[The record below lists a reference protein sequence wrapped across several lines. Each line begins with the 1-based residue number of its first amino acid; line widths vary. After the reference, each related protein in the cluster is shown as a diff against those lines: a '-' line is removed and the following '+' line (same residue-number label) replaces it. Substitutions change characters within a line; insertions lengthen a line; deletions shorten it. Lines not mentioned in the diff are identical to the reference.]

1 MDGKL
6 SQAEIRLAERCIDIA
21 REAGA
26 SAVRVSLS
34 KSTTDLV
41 GILNGEVDKVTHSL
55 DCCIILSLFVDGRF
69 GSFSLNRLSDEL
81 TVRHFILEA
90 VDTVRMLVPDPCR
103 VLPAP
108 GRKVTDALTGEE
120 NGNFDGK
127 AYEALDAARRL
138 EIALSSSLWSRKAAL
153 EHGFTL
159 LSEEGEY
166 SDSLYDLLILDSEGL
181 RCRHTETTFEIGYEL
196 TVADGEGNR
205 FSGYWWDSA
214 ARLKNVLPSIGSC
227 SERALKQA
235 VAQIGPRPVPGGKVK
250 VAVLTECASKLL
262 NPLIA
267 ALNGYS
273 IQQKNSFLSDS
284 LGKSVFS
291 EKFTLRSVPRAA
303 GKTGVRWFD
312 SEGVATTDAPVIEG
326 GVIKRYFINTYI
338 AGKTGLEPTE
348 EDAFRLELAPTG
360 ECRTLEELLAL
371 LGDGILVTGFNGGN
385 NNSATGDFSYG
396 IEGFAVSGGK
406 ILHPVR
412 EMLMT
417 GNFISLWKHLLAVAD
432 DARDCLSR
440 RIPSLAFTDVDIR

>member
-69 GSFSLNRLSDEL
+69 GSFSLNRLSDEQ

-284 LGKSVFS
+284 LGESVFS

>member
-108 GRKVTDALTGEE
+108 VRKVTDALTGEE
-120 NGNFDGK
+120 NGNFNGK

-214 ARLKNVLPSIGSC
+214 ARFKNVLPSIGSC

-235 VAQIGPRPVPGGKVK
+235 VAQIGPRPIPGGKVK

-284 LGKSVFS
+284 LGESVFS

>member
-108 GRKVTDALTGEE
+108 GRKVTDAFTGEE

-284 LGKSVFS
+284 LGESVFS

>member
-69 GSFSLNRLSDEL
+69 GSFSLNRLSDEQ

-214 ARLKNVLPSIGSC
+214 ARLKNVLPFIGSC

-235 VAQIGPRPVPGGKVK
+235 VAQIGPRPIPGGKVK